1 MEKKPLLSKPPE
13 LLKNERW
20 KPYVRYQKETD
31 TWIAKA
37 VKEVQEGKRITEET
51 MDQISSKIKVLMD
64 RKQLDIIAR
73 LVAYMYNDKKDE
85 YEKDASDLRK
95 EHIYK
100 DLKSINEWLG
110 IQYRRIGEKEERD
123 KKINTLDQEIIDEQ
137 SK

>member
-1 MEKKPLLSKPPE
+1 MEKKHLLSKPLE
-13 LLKNERW
+13 LLKNEKW

-37 VKEVQEGKRITEET
+37 IKEVREGKRIVEET

-73 LVAYMYNDKKDE
+73 LVAYMYNDKKED

-110 IQYRRIGEKEERD
+110 IQYRRIGQQEQKD

>member
-1 MEKKPLLSKPPE
+1 MERKPLPSKPLK

-20 KPYVRYQKETD
+20 KPYIRYQKETD
-31 TWIAKA
+31 TWITKA
-37 VKEVQEGKRITEET
+37 IKEVREGKRIVEET

-85 YEKDASDLRK
+85 YEKNASDIRK
-95 EHIYK
+95 EHIYR

-110 IQYRRIGEKEERD
+110 IQYRRLGQQEEKNE
-123 KKINTLDQEIIDEQ
+123 KINTLDQEIIDEQ

>member
-1 MEKKPLLSKPPE
+1 MEKKPLLSKP
-13 LLKNERW
+13 LKFLKNEKW

-31 TWIAKA
+31 TWITKA
-37 VKEVQEGKRITEET
+37 IKEVREGKRILEET
-51 MDQISSKIKVLMD
+51 MDQIPSKIKVLMD
-64 RKQLDIIAR
+64 RKQLDIMAR
-73 LVAYMYNDKKDE
+73 LVAYMYHEKKDE

-110 IQYRRIGEKEERD
+110 IQYRRIGQQEEKD
-123 KKINTLDQEIIDEQ
+123 KKINILDQEIINEQ

>member
-1 MEKKPLLSKPPE
+1 MEKKHLLSKPLE

-37 VKEVQEGKRITEET
+37 IKEVREGKRIVEET

-73 LVAYMYNDKKDE
+73 LVAYMYNDKKED

-110 IQYRRIGEKEERD
+110 IQYRRIGQQEEKDE
-123 KKINTLDQEIIDEQ
+123 KINTLDQEIIDEQ

>member
-1 MEKKPLLSKPPE
+1 MEKKPLPSRLQE
-13 LLKNERW
+13 LLKNEKW
-20 KPYVRYQKETD
+20 KPYIRYQKETD

-37 VKEVQEGKRITEET
+37 IEEVQEGKRIVEET
-51 MDQISSKIKVLMD
+51 MDQIPSKIKVLMD
-64 RKQLDIIAR
+64 RKQLDIMAR
-73 LVAYMYNDKKDE
+73 LVAYMYHEKKDE

-110 IQYRRIGEKEERD
+110 IQYRRIGQQEERD
-123 KKINTLDQEIIDEQ
+123 KRINTLDQEIIDEQ

>member
-1 MEKKPLLSKPPE
+1 MEKKPLPSKP
-13 LLKNERW
+13 LKFLKNERW
-20 KPYVRYQKETD
+20 RPYIRYQKETD

-37 VKEVQEGKRITEET
+37 IKEVREGKRIVEET
-51 MDQISSKIKVLMD
+51 MDQITSKIKVLMD

-95 EHIYK
+95 EYIYK

-110 IQYRRIGEKEERD
+110 IQYRRIGQQEEKD
-123 KKINTLDQEIIDEQ
+123 KKINTLDQEILDEQ
-137 SK
+137 PQ

>member
-1 MEKKPLLSKPPE
+1 MGKKPLQSK
-13 LLKNERW
+13 LLKSLKNEKW
-20 KPYVRYQKETD
+20 KPYIRYQKKTD
-31 TWIAKA
+31 TWITKA
-37 VKEVQEGKRITEET
+37 IKEKQAGNDKMERT
-51 MDQISSKIKVLMD
+51 ISEIVSKIRILMD

-95 EHIYK
+95 EHIDK

-110 IQYRRIGEKEERD
+110 IQYRRIGQQEEKD
-123 KKINTLDQEIIDEQ
+123 KKLHTLDQEIINEQ

>member
-1 MEKKPLLSKPPE
+1 MEKKPLPSRLQE
-13 LLKNERW
+13 LLKNEKW
-20 KPYVRYQKETD
+20 KPYIRYQKETD

-37 VKEVQEGKRITEET
+37 IKEVREGKRIVEET
-51 MDQISSKIKVLMD
+51 MDQITSKIKVLMD

-95 EHIYK
+95 EHIYR
-100 DLKSINEWLG
+100 DLTNINEWLG
-110 IQYRRIGEKEERD
+110 IQYRRIGQQEEKD
-123 KKINTLDQEIIDEQ
+123 KKINILDQEIINEQ